1 MEIFERER
9 HREALVRRR
18 IKFVVEKGAMARLF
32 KRGTHRGLQ
41 QELFRRVVP
50 ARLSALRVR
59 DEYDAWLIHT
69 VELKCWQTYS
79 RNGLK
84 DDRWGYFAK
93 LLNIIV
99 YEITTNRELLAEDDW
114 RRLQPFLHLPID
126 STVTYQMSRLDPRF
140 PMVPTLKGMR
150 VRLFFVGGPETSR
163 RGYEQQGKS
172 YLTRR
177 RRGEEGD
184 GCGSLTGGA
193 ISVSVALAWFRSY
206 SRASWKSQ

>member
-1 MEIFERER
+1 MKIFERER

-32 KRGTHRGLQ
+32 KRGTHTGLQ

-50 ARLSALRVR
+50 ARLSALRAR
-59 DEYDAWLIHT
+59 DEYDAWLINT
-69 VELKCWQTYS
+69 VELECWQAYS

-99 YEITTNRELLAEDDW
+99 YEITANRELLAEGDW

-126 STVTYQMSRLDPRF
+126 STVTYQMSRLDPKF
-140 PMVPTLKGMR
+140 PSVWTLKGMTK
-150 VRLFFVGGPETSR
+150 GH
-163 RGYEQQGKS
+163 
-172 YLTRR
+172 YLAVQDAAR
-177 RRGEEGD
+177 
-184 GCGSLTGGA
+184 
-193 ISVSVALAWFRSY
+193 ALAVRHGVPPIWFEAAWS
-206 SRASWKSQ
+206 A